1 MASGGGPPKVSDPTP
16 EQATPPMAPLELVR
30 DRRYVVVLVMGA
42 LVGVPVALVAY
53 FFLKWVAD
61 VQQYV
66 FTTLPA
72 DLGFNGEPSWW
83 PIPPLIICG
92 VLVGL
97 TIKHLPGTAGHEP
110 AQGFKTTG
118 PVPPIDLPG
127 IIIASFATLGL
138 GVVLG
143 PEAPLIAIGSGMGAL
158 AIRLLK
164 KDAPKQAVMVIS
176 AAASFAAI
184 STLLGSPLA
193 GAFLLM
199 EAAGLGGPM
208 LGVVLVPG
216 LLAAGVGSLI
226 FIGLDQ
232 LTGFGTFSLSVPD
245 IPTFTTPTVGEF
257 AWAIGIGLA
266 AAVLGTAIKRLALWL
281 QPIVA
286 KRRVMVTPAMGLVIG
301 ICALVFAEATG
312 RSPNEVLFSGQ
323 SALPALIEN
332 AAGWTVGALVVLI
345 ICKGLAYGA
354 ALSAFRGGPTFP
366 GMFIG
371 AAAGIALS
379 HLPGLPMIAGVAIGI
394 GAMTTVMLG
403 LPLTS
408 VLLTALFLSADAVPL
423 MPLVIVG
430 VVVAYVASARLAP
443 VPAATDGQPLPAE
456 AAT

>member
-1 MASGGGPPKVSDPTP
+1 MASEERGHEAPGTTP
-16 EQATPPMAPLELVR
+16 EQATKPLAASDLLR
-30 DRRYVVVLVMGA
+30 DRRYVVVLVLGA
-42 LVGVPVALVAY
+42 LIGVPVALAAY
-53 FFLKWVAD
+53 LFLMWVAD

-72 DLGFNGEPSWW
+72 DLGFDGEPAWW
-83 PIPPLIICG
+83 PIPFLILSG

-97 TIKHLPGTAGHEP
+97 TITHLPGTSGHEP
-110 AQGFKTTG
+110 SEGFKSAG
-118 PVPPIDLPG
+118 PVRPIDLPG
-127 IIIASFATLGL
+127 IIIASFATLSL

-143 PEAPLIAIGSGMGAL
+143 PEAPLIAIGSGLGVL
-158 AIRLLK
+158 AVRLLK
-164 KDAPKQAVMVIS
+164 KDAPVQAVMVIS
-176 AAASFAAI
+176 AAGSFAAI
-184 STLLGSPLA
+184 STLFGSPLA
-193 GAFLLM
+193 GAFLMM
-199 EAAGLGGPM
+199 EVSGLGGSM

-226 FIGLDQ
+226 FIGLDR
-232 LTGFGTFSLSVPD
+232 LTGFGTFSLTVPD

-257 AWAIGIGLA
+257 VWAIGIGLVA
-266 AAVLGTAIKRLALWL
+266 AILGTAIKRLARWL
-281 QPIVA
+281 RPIVA
-286 KRRVMVTPAMGLVIG
+286 ARRVMLTPVMGLVIG
-301 ICALVFAEATG
+301 VFAFIFAETTG

-323 SALPALIEN
+323 SALPALIQN

-345 ICKGLAYGA
+345 ACKGLAYGV

-408 VLLTALFLSADAVPL
+408 VLITAILLSADAVPL
-423 MPLVIVG
+423 TPLVIVA

-443 VPAATDGQPLPAE
+443 APVAADGRSLGADAAT
-456 AAT
+456 